1 MRKLFV
7 TFVLILSL
15 LPCVAF
21 ATSKT
26 EMGNYYPRAMEI
38 VELDAER
45 DIVVC
50 EDATGFVWEF
60 YDIDDWEV
68 SDLVVAILC
77 KNGTEVIT
85 DDYFVE
91 IRWSGYYEPAN
102 RIDEVTTND

>member
-7 TFVLILSL
+7 TLVLILSL
-15 LPCVAF
+15 LPHVAF
-21 ATSKT
+21 ATPST

-38 VELDAER
+38 VELNYED

-50 EDATGFVWEF
+50 EDATGHIWEF
-60 YDIDDWEV
+60 YDTDDWEV
-68 SDLVVAILC
+68 GDLVVAILC

-85 DDYFVE
+85 DDYFVD